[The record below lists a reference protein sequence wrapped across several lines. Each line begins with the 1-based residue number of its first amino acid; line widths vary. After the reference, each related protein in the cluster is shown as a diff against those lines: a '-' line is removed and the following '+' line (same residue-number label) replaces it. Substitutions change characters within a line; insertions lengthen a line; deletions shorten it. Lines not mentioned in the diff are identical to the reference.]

1 MSRPEQKSRPLRLV
15 ALLMALCLA
24 WAVSAV
30 VLGLVQRVAAR
41 LRRPRLQCR
50 GPGIFTYLYEDL
62 YYSDGFMYSLSKV
75 MLAKDITLN
84 AACCNDLVCLYA
96 SKFCKEN

>member
-1 MSRPEQKSRPLRLV
+1 MVGAVLLLVSPDLQCLTMSRPEPKSRPLRLV

-50 GPGIFTYLYEDL
+50 GPGILILCIDSY
-62 YYSDGFMYSLSKV
+62 
-75 MLAKDITLN
+75 
-84 AACCNDLVCLYA
+84 
-96 SKFCKEN
+96 